1 MSCHYACTE
10 CRLHIHD
17 CPMSDVAQIP
27 VESFI
32 FFLWGESPQL
42 LGINLAVLSGTR
54 KAMQCWGSNPGF
66 CQARPALLPSEQF
79 LISFKPN
86 FLYLHFA
93 LCHVCLG
100 DSNRS
105 QGPTCLNKELKCLDI
120 SDFKGGP

>member
-1 MSCHYACTE
+1 MLVQSAVCIYMIALCQLLP
-10 CRLHIHD
+10 RSLWS
-17 CPMSDVAQIP
+17 PLF
-27 VESFI
+27 SF
-32 FFLWGESPQL
+32 FGRGSPQL

-54 KAMQCWGSNPGF
+54 KAMQCWGLNPGF
-66 CQARPALLPSEQF
+66 CQARPALLPAEQF

-86 FLYLHFA
+86 LLYLHFA
-93 LCHVCLG
+93 LCRVCLG